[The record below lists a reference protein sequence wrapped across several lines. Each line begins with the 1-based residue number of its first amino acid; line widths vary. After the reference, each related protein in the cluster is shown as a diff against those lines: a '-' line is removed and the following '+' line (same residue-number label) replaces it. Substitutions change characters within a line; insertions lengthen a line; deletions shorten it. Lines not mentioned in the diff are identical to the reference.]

1 MVSMEF
7 KPGAAG
13 RKAQTNPLSYG
24 STPSVGLLV
33 PYLLTVNFKKAERS
47 YPNLTS

>member
-24 STPSVGLLV
+24 STPSVGWLV
-33 PYLLTVNFKKAERS
+33 PYLLTANLKKAERNFS
-47 YPNLTS
+47 HTD